1 MLNIM
6 KGKVGKVNLPM
17 KSSLDRWSLS
27 QTVTSRVCPAKSC
40 AMAFSKQ
47 QDKKTILRQ
56 KEKFMKEMYEGELPN
71 AMLGKKIDRTPK
83 TKKELFSA
91 FYAIFIISFLSIF
104 SQENWKIF
112 FGLAQEPQ
120 LMINLPLPFY
130 GVCIFDIC
138 GHYQGKKR
146 KCFGQ
151 WW

>member
-1 MLNIM
+1 
-6 KGKVGKVNLPM
+6 
-17 KSSLDRWSLS
+17 
-27 QTVTSRVCPAKSC
+27 
-40 AMAFSKQ
+40 
-47 QDKKTILRQ
+47 
-56 KEKFMKEMYEGELPN
+56 MKEMYEGELPN
-71 AMLGKKIDRTPK
+71 AKLGKKIDRTPK
-83 TKKELFSA
+83 TKKELFFA

-151 WW
+151 